1 MTTTQAVTLQHIEAQ
16 LRREFFERE
25 DAIRVM
31 LIALLG
37 KFNAVILGPPG
48 SAKTELMF
56 ALADSFYDSSTQAG
70 LTRFTRQL
78 NEFVSDA
85 DLFGPPNVP
94 AIMAGGYERITTK
107 RLPDAQL
114 VLLDEVFKATTLLN
128 TLLECMNERTYTNG
142 TTTHPIAAHAFFGT
156 SNEMTQGEGLGA
168 LWDRFQLRCVVEY
181 IKDNANKL
189 ALLTARANRASA
201 AKQKQRIVMDVQD
214 LFALQ
219 AQVAHVQVPQAT
231 LETLVRL
238 GNDLEKNHGIIVST
252 RRWNQCVDILQ
263 ANALLE
269 GRTVVE
275 EDDFSVLNHV
285 LWDQPEQ
292 RDDIKK
298 VTAKLANPIIAK
310 ANEIKDAATKMW
322 SQVEQDLAAHAQPG
336 QEGDRATIAVQA
348 LSKINTSKKELDK
361 LVSQMQADGKP
372 TTRIDQAVRTVSDIH
387 KKVLAEV

>member
-16 LRREFFERE
+16 LRQEFFERE

-48 SAKTELMF
+48 SAKTELMY

-128 TLLECMNERTYTNG
+128 TLLEVMNERTYTNG

-156 SNEMTQGEGLGA
+156 SNEMTQGEGLQA

-189 ALLTARANRASA
+189 KLLTARANRASA
-201 AKQKQRIVMDVQD
+201 AKKQRIVMDVQD
-214 LFALQ
+214 LFTLQ
-219 AQVAHVQVPQAT
+219 AQVALVQVPQTT
-231 LETLVRL
+231 LETMVRL

-252 RRWNQCVDILQ
+252 RRWNQCIDILQ

-269 GRTVVE
+269 GRSVVE

-310 ANEIKDAATKMW
+310 ANEIKDAAIKMW
-322 SQVEQDLAAHAQPG
+322 NQVEQDLAAHAQPG

-348 LSKINTSKKELDK
+348 LSKINTSKKELEK
-361 LVSQMQADGKP
+361 LVGQMQADGKP
-372 TTRIDQAVRTVSDIH
+372 TTRIDQAVRTVADIH

>member
-1 MTTTQAVTLQHIEAQ
+1 MTSATSLVSLQHIEAQ
-16 LRREFFERE
+16 LRQEFYERE

-48 SAKTELMF
+48 SAKTELMY
-56 ALADSFYDSSTQAG
+56 ALADSFYDSTTHTG

-94 AIMAGGYERITTK
+94 AIMTGGYERITTK

-128 TLLECMNERTYTNG
+128 TLLEVMNERTYTNG
-142 TTTHPIAAHAFFGT
+142 VTTNPIAAHAFFGT
-156 SNEMTQGEGLGA
+156 SNEMTQGEGLQA

-181 IKDNANKL
+181 IKDNTNKL
-189 ALLTARANRASA
+189 ALLTARANRAKA
-201 AKQKQRIVMDVQD
+201 VKKQRIVMDVQD

-219 AQVAHVQVPQAT
+219 AQVIQVQVPQSV
-231 LETLVRL
+231 LETMVKL

-269 GRTVVE
+269 GRMAVE

-292 RDDIKK
+292 RDDLRK
-298 VTAKLANPIIAK
+298 VTARLANPIIAK
-310 ANEIKDAATKMW
+310 ANEIKDATLKMW
-322 SQVEQDLAAHAQPG
+322 SQVEQDLNQHAQPG
-336 QEGDRATIAVQA
+336 QEGERATIAVQA
-348 LSKINTSKKELDK
+348 LSKVNSSKKELEK
-361 LVSQMQADGKP
+361 LVAQMQTEGKP
-372 TTRIDQAVRTVSDIH
+372 TIRIDQAVRVVADIH

>member
-16 LRREFFERE
+16 LRQEFFERE
-25 DAIRVM
+25 DAIRIM
-31 LIALLG
+31 LIALVG

-56 ALADSFYDSSTQAG
+56 ALADSFYDSSLQAG

-128 TLLECMNERTYTNG
+128 TLLEVMNERTYTNG
-142 TTTHPIAAHAFFGT
+142 TMTHPIAAHAFFGT
-156 SNEMTQGEGLGA
+156 SNEMTQGEGLQA
-168 LWDRFQLRCVVEY
+168 LWDRFQLRCVVDY

-189 ALLTARANRASA
+189 RLLTARANRGTTT
-201 AKQKQRIVMDVQD
+201 KQKQRVVMDVQD
-214 LFALQ
+214 LYALQ
-219 AQVAHVQVPQAT
+219 AQVALVQVPQT
-231 LETLVRL
+231 ILETMIRL

-269 GRTVVE
+269 GRNVVE

-292 RDDIKK
+292 REDVKK
-298 VTAKLANPIIAK
+298 TTAKLANPVIAK
-310 ANEIKDAATKMW
+310 ANEIKDAASKMW
-322 SQVEQDLAAHAQPG
+322 QQAQQDLAAHAQPG
-336 QEGDRATIAVQA
+336 QEGDRGVIAMQA
-348 LSKINTSKKELDK
+348 LSKINTSRKELDK
-361 LVSQMQADGKP
+361 LLQQLQADGKP
-372 TTRIDQAVRTVSDIH
+372 TTRLEQAVRTVTEIH
-387 KKVLAEV
+387 ANILEAV

>member
-1 MTTTQAVTLQHIEAQ
+1 MTTSQSVTLQHIEMQ
-16 LRREFFERE
+16 LRQEFFERE

-48 SAKTELMF
+48 SAKTELMY
-56 ALADSFYDSSTQAG
+56 ALADSFYDSATQTG

-128 TLLECMNERTYTNG
+128 TLLEVMNERTYTNG
-142 TTTHPIAAHAFFGT
+142 VTTNPIAAHAFFGT
-156 SNEMTQGEGLGA
+156 SNEMTQGEGLQA

-189 ALLTARANRASA
+189 KLLTARANRATVV
-201 AKQKQRIVMDVQD
+201 KQKQRIVMDVQD

-219 AQVAHVQVPQAT
+219 AQVAQVQVPQSI
-231 LETLVRL
+231 LEMMIRL
-238 GNDLEKNHGIIVST
+238 GNDLEKNHGVIVST

-269 GRTVVE
+269 GRSVVE

-292 RDDIKK
+292 RDDIKR
-298 VTAKLANPIIAK
+298 VTARLANPTIAK
-310 ANEIKDAATKMW
+310 ANEIKDAATKVW
-322 SQVEQDLAAHAQPG
+322 TQVQQDFAAYAQPG
-336 QEGDRATIAVQA
+336 QEGDRAAIALQA
-348 LSKINTSKKELDK
+348 LSKINISKKELDK
-361 LVSQMQADGKP
+361 LVQQMQAEGKP
-372 TTRIDQAVRTVSDIH
+372 TTRIDQAVRVVAEIH
-387 KKVLAEV
+387 KKVLVEV